1 MTRSKRYSPKKPMPL
16 RPRQHEI
23 ETEAVDFIRGKLPSR
38 WTREEVKNDYGN
50 DLFVEIFEN
59 GAATALE
66 FRIQSKGHETFEIRH
81 KDQVIQQLEVSQ
93 LNYYDQLTLPVLL
106 IAYSCKEKQAKYL
119 WIKQYILKILDKE
132 KPKWRELNGN
142 SKISIHIPLKNVF
155 DETSSINILKHVESE
170 ISKIR
175 LSSRN
180 DFLGKDRSR
189 LLLKEFSASP
199 RIIRPRIE
207 SFLTRPRLTSLIES
221 TLDQKSIF
229 IRSDAG
235 YGKTW
240 LLYDYISS
248 IKPPLCIWY
257 SFTKDLVDCLH
268 FVGELATEFVRLTGN
283 IGSET
288 LHSIQ
293 ERSEG
298 IRPDE
303 ATAVLISEIISSPT
317 SSILLILED
326 LHNSD
331 NVDVQLAINILL
343 VSHPKNLKIILTSR
357 LPLQYNQAR
366 LSAQGNLQTIEQSEI
381 GFTHNEIIEYIKSY
395 LSLDLSQ
402 TQVQLLV
409 DRTKGWIA
417 AIGLAM
423 SVLEI
428 KHITKENLFDNLS
441 GFKGNIYDFFAEE
454 VYRALPIRI
463 KDVLKKISIARS
475 INGEVV
481 NLFTG
486 QLDGEQILRDLSKHN
501 TFLIENLNGV
511 GHFQLHPL
519 FSEFLVTRF
528 QNEEGTDTIR
538 KTHQILANYYL
549 SQRDWILAVE
559 HAIDAEAWQ
568 IAICGLENLGPIS
581 VSIGYGFAF
590 IELSKRIPEK
600 QRYSSAII
608 CESVGSS
615 ALQIGD
621 LNLAAQSLSQATNLY
636 ILKNDNS
643 ALNRLKYLSAEV
655 KLEQGSISPEEF
667 LNVANSVISWSYQ
680 HNDILFGSQ
689 VELRLIQVGQTVAY
703 KYSNLFRD
711 LSERSETL
719 VNKLE
724 PLGKNYDLIRAKVLA
739 SQAHLAMQIVTI
751 GFEYDVNAVK
761 LREKIGHP
769 IELEERIEKAKR
781 AIQGYH
787 TIFALYDEAENI
799 AKEKSDIEWA
809 LIHLSHMQDFAQH
822 LCQVFITGIGLS
834 PKKVTESE
842 GVNEI
847 NQETMVTILN
857 EIDKCVQIFSKYQLT
872 YALAKSL
879 CDAAD
884 IYDVINDRINCD
896 RLVKVSQG
904 ISNEKGFTDLSLRA
918 DNILQNK
925 GTFSQLLQSTS
936 NVLDDH
942 ELANFDENKKSQ
954 YINTFLRIFQ
964 NDPEIDKIRV
974 AVTSDVED
982 MIASAQQRIE
992 WCRYIQIIQDLSH
1005 TQKIETMYKD
1015 IPDKWIV
1022 CKELGYQSQN
1032 TGKSFAELWY
1042 FFKGS
1047 YCLGCKNRSL

>member
-1 MTRSKRYSPKKPMPL
+1 MPL

-23 ETEAVDFIRGKLPSR
+23 DTEAVDFIRGKLPSR

-119 WIKQYILKILDKE
+119 WIKQYILKVLDKE
-132 KPKWRELNGN
+132 KPEWRELNGN
-142 SKISIHIPLKNVF
+142 SRISIHIPLKNVF
-155 DETSSINILKHVESE
+155 DEACSINILKHVESE

-175 LSSRN
+175 LSCRR
-180 DFLGKDRSR
+180 DIQGTVRLK
-189 LLLKEFSASP
+189 LLLKEFSYSP
-199 RIIRPRIE
+199 RIIQPRIE
-207 SFLTRPRLTSLIES
+207 SYIARPRLTSIIES
-221 TLDQKSIF
+221 TSDQKSIF

-240 LLYDYISS
+240 LLYDYINS
-248 IKPPLCIWY
+248 IKPPLYIWY

-268 FVGELATEFVRLTGN
+268 FIGELATEFVRLTGN
-283 IGSET
+283 IGFET

-303 ATAVLISEIISSPT
+303 AIAILISEIISSPS

-331 NVDVQLAINILL
+331 NVEVQLAINTLL

-357 LPLQYNQAR
+357 LPLQYNQVR

-381 GFTHNEIIEYIKSY
+381 GFTQDEIIEYIKSY
-395 LSLDLSQ
+395 LNLDLSQ
-402 TQVQLLV
+402 AQVQLLV

-441 GFKGNIYDFFAEE
+441 GFKGDIYDFFAEE
-454 VYRALPIRI
+454 VYRALPIHTREI
-463 KDVLKKISIARS
+463 LKKISIARS
-475 INGEVV
+475 INGEIV

-519 FSEFLVTRF
+519 FTEFLVTRF

-568 IAICGLENLGPIS
+568 IAVRGLEKLGPIS
-581 VSIGYGFAF
+581 VSLGYGFGF
-590 IELSKRIPEK
+590 IELCKLIPEK
-600 QRYSSAII
+600 QRQCSAII
-608 CESVGSS
+608 CESIGSS

-621 LNLAAQSLSQATNLY
+621 LQLAAQSLSQATDLY
-636 ILKNDNS
+636 ILKNDYS

-655 KLEQGSISPEEF
+655 NLEQGITPPEEF
-667 LNVANSVISWSYQ
+667 LIVANSIVSWSYQ
-680 HNDILFGSQ
+680 HNEILFGSQ
-689 VELRLIQVGQTVAY
+689 VEFRLIQVGQTVAY

-739 SQAHLAMQIVTI
+739 SQAHLAMQIVTV
-751 GFEYDVNAVK
+751 GFEHDISAVK

-769 IELEERIEKAKR
+769 IELEERIEKAKH
-781 AIQGYH
+781 AIQGFH
-787 TIFALYDEAENI
+787 TIFALYDEAEKI

-809 LIHLSHMQDFAQH
+809 LIHLSHMQDFAQY
-822 LCQVFITGIGLS
+822 LCQVFITGVGLS

-884 IYDVINDRINCD
+884 IYDVINDRHNCD
-896 RLVKVSQG
+896 RLAIASQE
-904 ISNEKGFTDLSLRA
+904 ISNQKGFTDLSLRA
-918 DNILQNK
+918 EKILQNK
-925 GTFSQLLQSTS
+925 DTFSQLVISTK

-942 ELANFDENKKSQ
+942 ELASFDENKKSQ
-954 YINTFLRIFQ
+954 FINTFLRIFQ
-964 NDPEIDKIRV
+964 NDPEIEKIRV
-974 AVTSDVED
+974 AVKSDVED
-982 MIASAQQRIE
+982 MIASARQRTE
-992 WCRYIQIIQDLSH
+992 WCRHIQIIQDLSH

-1015 IPDKWIV
+1015 IPNKWII

-1042 FFKGS
+1042 LFKGS
-1047 YCLGCKNRSL
+1047 FCLGCNNRSL

>member
-1 MTRSKRYSPKKPMPL
+1 MTHSKRYSPKIPMPL

-81 KDQVIQQLEVSQ
+81 KDQVIQQLEISQ

-175 LSSRN
+175 LSSRS

-189 LLLKEFSASP
+189 LLFKEFSASP

-207 SFLTRPRLTSLIES
+207 SYLTRPRLTSIIES
-221 TLDQKSIF
+221 ELDQKSVF
-229 IRSDAG
+229 LRSDAG

-240 LLYDYISS
+240 LLHDYISS
-248 IKPPLCIWY
+248 IKPSLYIWY
-257 SFTKDLVDCLH
+257 SFSKDPVDCLH
-268 FVGELATEFVRLTGN
+268 FIGELATEFVRLTGN
-283 IGSET
+283 IGIET

-298 IRPDE
+298 IRPYE
-303 ATAVLISEIISSPT
+303 VTAVLINEISFSPT
-317 SSILLILED
+317 TSILLILED

-331 NVDVQLAINILL
+331 NVDVQLAINTLL

-366 LSAQGNLQTIEQSEI
+366 LSAQGNLQTIEQSKL
-381 GFTHNEIIEYIKSY
+381 GFTQSEIIEYIKSY
-395 LSLDLSQ
+395 LNLDLSQ
-402 TQVQLLV
+402 IQVQLLV

-423 SVLEI
+423 SALRI
-428 KHITKENLFDNLS
+428 QHIPKENLFDNLS
-441 GFKGNIYDFFAEE
+441 GFEGNIYDFFAEE
-454 VYRALPIRI
+454 VYRTLPIDTRN
-463 KDVLKKISIARS
+463 VLKKISIARS
-475 INGEVV
+475 INGDIV

-486 QLDGEQILRDLSKHN
+486 HLDGEQILRDLSKHN
-501 TFLIENLNGV
+501 TFLLENLNEA

-519 FSEFLVTRF
+519 FAEFLVARF
-528 QNEEGTDTIR
+528 QNEEGKDTMR
-538 KTHQILANYYL
+538 KTHQILANFYL
-549 SQRDWILAVE
+549 SQRDWVLAVE

-581 VSIGYGFAF
+581 VSIGYGYAF

-600 QRYSSAII
+600 QHYSSAII
-608 CESVGSS
+608 CESVGAS

-621 LNLAAQSLSQATNLY
+621 LQLADHCLSLAIELY
-636 ILKNDNS
+636 KLKNDYS

-655 KLEQGSISPEEF
+655 NLEQGNTSPENF
-667 LNVANSVISWSYQ
+667 LNIAISVVSWSYQ
-680 HNDILFGSQ
+680 HNEILFGSQ
-689 VELRLIQVGQTVAY
+689 VELRLIQVGQTIAY
-703 KYSNLFRD
+703 KYSNLFRE

-751 GFEYDVNAVK
+751 GFEHDISAVK

-781 AIQGYH
+781 AIQGFH
-787 TIFALYDEAENI
+787 TIFALYDEAEKI

-872 YALAKSL
+872 YALSKSL

-884 IYDVINDRINCD
+884 IYDVINDRHNRD
-896 RLVKVSQG
+896 RLATASQE
-904 ISNEKGFTDLSLRA
+904 ISNQKGFTDLSLRA
-918 DNILQNK
+918 EKILRNEE
-925 GTFSQLLQSTS
+925 TFSQLVKSTS

-942 ELANFDENKKSQ
+942 ELANFDENKKTQ

-982 MIASAQQRIE
+982 MITSAQQRIE
-992 WCRYIQIIQDLSH
+992 WCRHIQIIQDLSH

-1022 CKELGYQSQN
+1022 CRELGYQSQN

-1047 YCLGCKNRSL
+1047 NCLGCKNRSL